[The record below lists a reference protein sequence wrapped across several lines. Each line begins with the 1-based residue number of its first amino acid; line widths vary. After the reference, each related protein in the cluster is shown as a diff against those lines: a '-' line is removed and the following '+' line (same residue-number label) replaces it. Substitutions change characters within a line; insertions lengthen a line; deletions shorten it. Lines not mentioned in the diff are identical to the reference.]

1 MFKITTIKTKLLLAF
16 GGVLLV
22 SLLLSAWS
30 IISIYKIIDYE
41 KMASVI
47 DEINTYRLELRRS
60 EKNFLLRDITK
71 SSLFEKGESKYL
83 SIFMKVDKEAQKLVD
98 SLSKSKYIKALNISK
113 ELAETKTRLEDYT
126 TAFYSL

>member
-30 IISIYKIIDYE
+30 VISIYKIIDYE

-47 DEINTYRLELRRS
+47 DEINTYRLELRRA

-71 SSLFEKGESKYL
+71 SSLFEKGESTYL
-83 SIFMKVDKEAQKLVD
+83 STFMKLDKAAQDLVD
-98 SLSKSKYIKALNISK
+98 SLSKSKYIQTLDISN
-113 ELAETKTRLEDYT
+113 ELTETKTHLQD
-126 TAFYSL
+126 